1 MRHFVSFG
9 LVLAVAAGLAACSS
23 GPGADHPE
31 RVSATQPSV
40 VYSYEG
46 DRLDQATDKANEY
59 CRGYAQK
66 AKLRDLTTQNGQHF
80 ASFDCR

>member
-1 MRHFVSFG
+1 MRRFVGMGFAAA
-9 LVLAVAAGLAACSS
+9 LASGLAACGSS
-23 GPGADHPE
+23 GGDHPQK
-31 RVSATQPSV
+31 VTATQPSV

-46 DRLDQATDKANEY
+46 DHLDQATDKANEY